1 LALGPKIKSNLFSDI
16 VRGAVSGLVIG
27 VGLTILSLIIA
38 GVIKLLLCWDTGIWP
53 DGFPGYIP
61 DFMLSRLWAIIIIV
75 TFTVAGAIAG
85 SLMRR
90 RLKIL

>member
-1 LALGPKIKSNLFSDI
+1 MELGTPFKSKLLSDI
-16 VRGAVSGLVIG
+16 VRGAISGFVIG
-27 VGLTILSLIIA
+27 VGFTILSWIST

-61 DFMLSRLWAIIIIV
+61 DFILSGLWAIIIIL

-85 SLMRR
+85 SVWRR
-90 RLKIL
+90 RFKLL